1 MVAPLSLAHQA
12 IKSHSRTRRSLS
24 RWSPKIRTCLRRFGP
39 FAMRL
44 QKSAARQSGRYEPR
58 SRTRRKSCCPTA
70 RPTDTGSPR
79 HWAIASEPSRADWLT
94 KTRPTRRSSINCGEA
109 SRSNTSRSRAYRFRR
124 LHGCSVT
131 KGRVRS
137 TTLSCVGQAVRHPP
151 RATRSS
157 FPRRAKAFSR
167 ANRPRRPQK
176 AEDWPT

>member
-12 IKSHSRTRRSLS
+12 IKSHSRTRRWLS

-44 QKSAARQSGRYEPR
+44 QKSAARQSGRYEPW

-70 RPTDTGSPR
+70 RLTDTGSPR

-94 KTRPTRRSSINCGEA
+94 KTRPTRRSWINCGEA
-109 SRSNTSRSRAYRFRR
+109 SRFNTSRSRAYRFPKSR
-124 LHGCSVT
+124 GCSAT
-131 KGRVRS
+131 KDRPPL
-137 TTLSCVGQAVRHPP
+137 TTPSNVGQGSRLLLLAI
-151 RATRSS
+151 RSS
-157 FPRRAKAFSR
+157 FPRQDKAFSR
-167 ANRPRRPQK
+167 ANLPRRPQK